1 MQRHPE
7 RSCYRGSDGN
17 AVEGPRECRFQQLR
31 FREFSLGTYVRMPFG
46 LPGSRCVQRILR
58 LRGCRAVR
66 GTPMLRMTNVFQI
79 HALKPAASTLLAIS
93 AAVAFLLLFVRLL
106 QIFPR
111 LFQRALRIVAGLQG
125 LPILV
130 GGALPLPGKIENFS

>member
-31 FREFSLGTYVRMPFG
+31 FREFPLGTYARMPFG
-46 LPGSRCVQRILR
+46 LPGTR

-111 LFQRALRIVAGLQG
+111 LFQRALRIVVGLQG

-130 GGALPLPGKIENFS
+130 GGALPLPGKIKNFP